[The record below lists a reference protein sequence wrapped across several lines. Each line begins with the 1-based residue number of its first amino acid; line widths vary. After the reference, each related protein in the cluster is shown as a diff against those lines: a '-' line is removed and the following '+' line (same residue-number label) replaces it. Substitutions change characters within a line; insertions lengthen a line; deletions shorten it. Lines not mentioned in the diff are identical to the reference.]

1 MIELAKIWENI
12 GKIEICFKKWYNIKI
27 KTIFFRSKTEVY

>member
-12 GKIEICFKKWYNIKI
+12 EKIEICFKKWYNIEI
-27 KTIFFRSKTEVY
+27 KTIF

>member
-12 GKIEICFKKWYNIKI
+12 GKIEICLKKWYNIEI
-27 KTIFFRSKTEVY
+27 KTFF